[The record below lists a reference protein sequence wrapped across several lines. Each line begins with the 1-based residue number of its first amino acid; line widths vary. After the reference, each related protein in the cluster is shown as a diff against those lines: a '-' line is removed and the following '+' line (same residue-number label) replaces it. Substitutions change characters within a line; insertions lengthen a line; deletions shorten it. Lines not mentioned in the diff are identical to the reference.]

1 MSKTADHPRSQSAS
15 LFNLIKSYESFEKY
29 LARAVSMRVVSYCT
43 SPKMLLELF
52 EDYELEELEVVV
64 GEKTDFRQEIKSAAV
79 AKKLERLKREGKLR
93 IFLSPDRDLHSKLY
107 IIETV
112 DDETIVLNGSP
123 NLTRTAWSG
132 YYQINCIDEF
142 VVDQNSERYRAALDA
157 YQSHLEYCDDEPFLE
172 DLTRELE
179 SSDEPEEDVIERWLA
194 VNEEPS
200 TNEVRRF
207 HREVTQQLGQMG
219 PEVEADE
226 TIRESLRE
234 YEDRTRKQ
242 VEKQFR
248 NFEATVTNTT
258 FQTSIGEYG
267 RSVSAT
273 YDFPKM
279 WVGEDGLHLI
289 TPKGRHIEMTRPL
302 PPPEQVRE
310 GLANVEAYIES
321 IDRHA
326 QTDDPEAAKAHLF
339 EALLYLFWAPFINQ
353 YASAF
358 GAGEVSGME
367 KSLPFLYIHGEP
379 NAGKGTFL
387 EFGLRLISDNTVTS
401 PIDGRRVTGTT
412 PDAAR
417 EPVSA
422 FPVAL
427 DDVERAKFDQL
438 GGLRNY
444 WKEWNGDLFP
454 AIILTSN
461 ENKPKDWFMKRAKM
475 VHFKLMFPGI
485 TEAWLET
492 RRIIEAD
499 NDLFKWFS
507 YQFLEK
513 PIRITDLKDTQS
525 NRDDVLAQVRE
536 TYRELYEYAEETPP
550 DYFPQRPAEWEH
562 DVGRV
567 RWQEGYEN
575 GYYSVSRRN
584 GQLVASFDDTF
595 AGYEIDNRF
604 KQNLPQHIRATRS
617 GSDIWI
623 TSGAEFEEWL
633 GRSLAEPDRGV
644 LSRVRSRLSGS

>member
-1 MSKTADHPRSQSAS
+1 MAESGDRQQTYSDS
-15 LFNLIKSYESFEKY
+15 LFNLIRSYESFEKY

-52 EDYELEELEVVV
+52 EDYELEELEVAV
-64 GEKTDFRQEIKSAAV
+64 GEKTDFREEIKSPAV
-79 AKKLERLKREGKLR
+79 AKRLEALKREGRLR

-107 IIETV
+107 LIETI
-112 DDETIVLNGSP
+112 DGETIVLNGSP
-123 NLTRTAWSG
+123 NLTKTAWSG
-132 YYQINCIDEF
+132 HYQVNCIDEF
-142 VVDQNSERYRAALDA
+142 VVERDSERYLAAVNA
-157 YQSHLEYCDDEPFLE
+157 YESHLEYCDDEPFLE
-172 DLTRELE
+172 DLTEELAA
-179 SSDEPEEDVIERWLA
+179 SDEPDEDVIERWLA
-194 VNEEPS
+194 VNEEPNA
-200 TNEVRRF
+200 NEVRQF

-234 YEDRTRKQ
+234 YEDRTRNK

-248 NFEATVTNTT
+248 NFDATVTNTA
-258 FQTSIGEYG
+258 FQTTIGEYG
-267 RSVSAT
+267 RAVGTT

-279 WVGEDGLHLI
+279 WVSDARVHLL
-289 TPKGRHIEMTRPL
+289 TPGGQHIEMTEPL
-302 PPPEQVRE
+302 PPPDEVRE
-310 GLANVEAYIES
+310 GLVNVHAYIES
-321 IDRHA
+321 VDRHA
-326 QTDDPEAAKAHLF
+326 QTDDREAAKAHLF
-339 EALLYLFWAPFINQ
+339 EALLYLFWAPFVNH

-401 PIDGRRVTGTT
+401 PIDGGEITGST

-417 EPVSA
+417 EPMTA

-454 AIILTSN
+454 AIVLTSN
-461 ENKPKDWFMKRAKM
+461 ENKPKDWFMKRSKM
-475 VHFKLMFPGI
+475 VHFKLMFSGI

-492 RRIIEAD
+492 RRIIEAE

-507 YQFLEK
+507 YRFLEE
-513 PIRITDLKDTQS
+513 PIRIAELKDTQS
-525 NRDDVLAQVRE
+525 NRDDVLAQVRQ
-536 TYRELYEYAEETPP
+536 TYRELYEYAGEAPP
-550 DYFPQRPAEWEH
+550 DYFPERPAEWEH
-562 DVGRV
+562 DVGRY

-575 GYYSVSRRN
+575 DYLSLARRN
-584 GQLVASFDDTF
+584 GQIVASFDDAF

-604 KQNLPQHIRATRS
+604 KRNLPQHIRATRS

-623 TSGAEFEEWL
+623 TSDTEFEEWF
-633 GRSLAEPDRGV
+633 GRRIEQANRG
-644 LSRVRSRLSGS
+644 LLDRVRSRFGGE